1 MGVAEWRRKSTSK
14 VPAFASRL
22 VVEATLGVDFQH
34 VCTAH
39 SNSSARPSHPTRVLD
54 IDGYR
59 VPERWD

>member
-1 MGVAEWRRKSTSK
+1 VAPEIDVESAGVC
-14 VPAFASRL
+14 VRL